1 MVLCLFME
9 GGTPASDRKGNIVSI
24 YGSGILCRSMEV
36 VMLLIKNA
44 HILTMVGAEY
54 KCGYV
59 LIDKGKIAGIGEGWY
74 EPESNM
80 PQGKAAG
87 GCGENEIQME
97 IDAGHGYLLPGLIDA
112 HCHIGLWEDSTG
124 FEGEDGNEMTDPVT
138 PQLRAIDGVYHS
150 DRAFKEAVENGITT
164 VVTGP
169 GSANVIGG
177 QFAAL
182 KTYGRRIEEM
192 ILKEPLAMKTALGE
206 NPKTVYN
213 EKRQTPMTRMATAA
227 LLRESLMKAREY
239 KQLLEDFE
247 KDRENNDKPDYDF
260 KLESLVKVLNGEIH
274 LKTHAHRADD
284 ILTAIRIAKEFNIKI
299 TIEHATEGHLIKD
312 ILVEE
317 KIPVIVGPLL
327 TDRSKVELRNQ
338 SLKAPGILAKAGVKV
353 AIMTD
358 HPCIPI
364 QYLPLCAAMA
374 VKEGMPGE
382 EALKAITINAAQIT
396 GIDSRVGSLEVGKD
410 ADIAIFDRHPL
421 DLMSKVVLTIINGNI
436 VYRAV

>member
-1 MVLCLFME
+1 MLCLFME
-9 GGTPASDRKGNIVSI
+9 VG
-24 YGSGILCRSMEV
+24 
-36 VMLLIKNA
+36 MLLIKNA
-44 HILTMVGAEY
+44 HILTMAGVEY
-54 KCGYV
+54 KSGYILV
-59 LIDKGKIAGIGEGWY
+59 DGGKIVSIGEGHY
-74 EPESNM
+74 LPETGL
-80 PQGKAAG
+80 PQKKD
-87 GCGENEIQME
+87 IVTV
-97 IDAGHGYLLPGLIDA
+97 IDAESKYLLPGFIDA

-150 DRAFKEAVENGITT
+150 DRAFAEALENGITT

-182 KTYGRRIEEM
+182 KTAGRRIEEM
-192 ILKEPLAMKTALGE
+192 ILKEPLAMKAAFGE

-227 LLRESLMKAREY
+227 LLRENLMKAREY
-239 KQLLEDFE
+239 MQLLDEYE

-274 LKTHAHRADD
+274 LKAHAHRADD
-284 ILTAIRIAKEFNIKI
+284 ILTAIRIAKEFNINV
-299 TIEHATEGHLIKD
+299 TIEHATEGYLIKE

-317 KIPVIVGPLL
+317 KIPVILGPLL

-338 SLKAPGILAKAGVKV
+338 SLKAAGILAKAGVKV

-374 VKEGMPGE
+374 VKEGMPE
-382 EALKAITINAAQIT
+382 DEALKAITINAAEIT

-410 ADIAIFDRHPL
+410 ADLVIFDRHPL
-421 DLMSKVVLTIINGNI
+421 ELMSKAVLTMINGKI
-436 VYRAV
+436 AYRAQDAG